1 MANFATWLRF
11 ITINIVMLVCIKHKI
26 KYLKKV
32 TFFVA
37 LQISYAKN
45 ILQLHCTNN
54 FLYRNVACKFG
65 GFNYQLILAVY
76 DCFLFNMY
84 SRAITS
90 KIL

>member
-1 MANFATWLRF
+1 MAWQISQTGYDRRVSLLFEIS

-32 TFFVA
+32 THFVA

-76 DCFLFNMY
+76 DCF
-84 SRAITS
+84 
-90 KIL
+90 